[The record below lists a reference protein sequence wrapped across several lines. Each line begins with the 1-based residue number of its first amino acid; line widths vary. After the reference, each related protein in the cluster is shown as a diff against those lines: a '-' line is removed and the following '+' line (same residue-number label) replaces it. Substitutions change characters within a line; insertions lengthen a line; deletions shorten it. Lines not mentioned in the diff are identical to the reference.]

1 MQRIGNQIPG
11 ACSPTRKKT
20 MNKFYLRL
28 SWLAVWLLPL
38 LLMTTSVCAQTPGE
52 KPEAP
57 IQVGGALPQI
67 AVVAGHDNRSEAGI
81 GALLPWADRL
91 WFVAY
96 VAHIRGEG
104 TGLYWLDE
112 KMQMHKHPASVVGT
126 FTNRYIHNPSDQAF
140 LGPHVI
146 DTKGNVRTIEALKGY
161 RLTSTM
167 THLTDPNNKVY
178 LLGMEGEFFEVD
190 VKTLAAK
197 QLFNLVK
204 ELDIKGR
211 VHFKSAFSANGR
223 VVVANNSYYEADY
236 LGQEASG
243 RLAEWDGR
251 TWTIL
256 ERKPFVEVSGKHWS
270 AETYGNPIF
279 ATGWDQAS
287 AILKVFAKG
296 KWLTYRLPKGAQ
308 TFDHAW
314 NTEWMR
320 IRDAQTERFLMDLH
334 GIFYELPAQLYDG
347 RILPIRPISNH
358 LRIVPDFCYWRGL
371 FVLGGDQTDRSFGQP
386 QTGLWFGQIDD
397 LWKMG
402 KLAGWGSVWHKQNL
416 KANDVSDPFLMTGF
430 DQKVVHLKHN
440 ANTAVTFTIEV
451 DFLGDGSWTT
461 YEAVTVPAHGYKHL
475 EFPAGFSAH
484 WVRVTTSKACQA
496 TATFIYS

>member
-1 MQRIGNQIPG
+1 MLNR
-11 ACSPTRKKT
+11 
-20 MNKFYLRL
+20 RL
-28 SWLAVWLLPL
+28 QMFAFFLFLTVS
-38 LLMTTSVCAQTPGE
+38 AQAQQS
-52 KPEAP
+52 EAP
-57 IQVGGALPQI
+57 PIFVNGASPQI
-67 AVVAGHDNRSEAGI
+67 AVVAGHENRSEAGI

-126 FTNRYIHNPSDQAF
+126 FTNRYIHNSSNQAF

-146 DTKGNVRTIEALKGY
+146 DTKGNVRTIETIKNV

-167 THLTDPNNKVY
+167 THLTDPKNKVY
-178 LLGMEGEFFEVD
+178 MLAMEGEFYEVD
-190 VKTLAAK
+190 VNTLESK

-211 VHFKSAFSANGR
+211 VHFKAAFSANGR

-236 LGQEASG
+236 LGKDASG
-243 RLAEWDGR
+243 RLAEWDGK

-256 ERKPFVEVSGKHWS
+256 ERKPFVEVAGKHWS

-279 ATGWDQAS
+279 ATGWDKAS

-334 GIFYELPAQLYDG
+334 GIFYELPAQIYDG
-347 RILPIRPISNH
+347 KILPIRPISNH

-371 FVLGGDQTDRSFGQP
+371 FVMGGDQTDNSYGQP
-386 QTGLWFGQIDD
+386 QTGLWFGQVDD

-402 KLAGWGSVWHKQNL
+402 KPAGWGSVWHKQNVR
-416 KANDVSDPFLMTGF
+416 ADEVSDPFLMTGF
-430 DQKVVHLKHN
+430 DKKVAHLKQTSN
-440 ANTAVTFTIEV
+440 KTVNFKIEV
-451 DFLGDGSWTT
+451 DFLGDGSWAT
-461 YEAVTVPAHGYKHL
+461 YETISVPANSYKHHV
-475 EFPAGFSAH
+475 FPTGFSAH
-484 WVRVTTSKACQA
+484 WVRVTTSDACNA
-496 TATFIYS
+496 TVTFIYN

>member
-1 MQRIGNQIPG
+1 MKNLWI
-11 ACSPTRKKT
+11 ALFVCV
-20 MNKFYLRL
+20 L
-28 SWLAVWLLPL
+28 SSLAL
-38 LLMTTSVCAQTPGE
+38 AQEVE
-52 KPEAP
+52 KRSEVPP
-57 IQVGGALPQI
+57 IQINGVFPNI
-67 AVVAGHDNRSEAGI
+67 TVVAGHDNRSEAGI

-96 VAHIRGEG
+96 VAHKRGEG

-126 FTNRYIHNPSDQAF
+126 FTNRYIHNPTNQAF

-146 DTKGNVRTIEALKGY
+146 DTKGNVRTIEALKDF
-161 RLTSTM
+161 RLTSVM
-167 THLTDPNNKVY
+167 DHLTDPNNKVY
-178 LLGMEGEFFEVD
+178 VLAMEGEFFEVD

-197 QLFNLVK
+197 QLFDLVK

-211 VHFKSAFSANGR
+211 VHFKGAFSANGR

-236 LGQEASG
+236 LGKDAAG
-243 RLAEWDGR
+243 RLAEWDGK

-256 ERKPFVEVSGKHWS
+256 ERKPFVEVAGKHWS
-270 AETYGNPIF
+270 AESYGNPIF

-296 KWLTYRLPKGAQ
+296 KWLTYRLPKSAQ

-334 GIFYELPAQLYDG
+334 GIFYELPAQIYDG
-347 RILPIRPISNH
+347 KILPIRPISNH

-371 FVLGGDQTDRSFGQP
+371 FVLGGDQTDRSYGQP
-386 QTGLWFGQIDD
+386 QSGLWFGNVDD

-402 KLAGWGSVWHKQNL
+402 KPTGWGSVWLRQAV
-416 KANDVSDPFLMTGF
+416 KAGEYSDPFLMTGF
-430 DQKVVHLKHN
+430 DRKVAHLKQTSN
-440 ANTAVTFTIEV
+440 EPVRFTIEI
-451 DFLGDGSWTT
+451 DFLGDGSWET
-461 YEAVTVPAHGYKHL
+461 YETITVPANGYKHH

-484 WVRVTTSKACQA
+484 WVRVRAERDC
-496 TATFIYS
+496 TATVSFNYQ

>member
-1 MQRIGNQIPG
+1 MLKSRIPALI
-11 ACSPTRKKT
+11 AFCA
-20 MNKFYLRL
+20 
-28 SWLAVWLLPL
+28 LAVH
-38 LLMTTSVCAQTPGE
+38 AQAQQS
-52 KPEAP
+52 EAP
-57 IQVGGALPQI
+57 PIMVGGASPQI
-67 AVVAGHDNRSEAGI
+67 AVIAGHENRSEAGI

-126 FTNRYIHNPSDQAF
+126 FTNRYIHTPSNQAF

-146 DTKGNVRTIEALKGY
+146 DSKGNVRTIEAIKDK
-161 RLTSTM
+161 RLTATM
-167 THLTDPNNKVY
+167 THLVDPKNKVY
-178 LLGMEGEFFEVD
+178 MLAMEGEFYEVD
-190 VKTLAAK
+190 VNTLAVR

-204 ELDIKGR
+204 ELDIR
-211 VHFKSAFSANGR
+211 EAVHFKAAFTANGR

-236 LGQEASG
+236 LGKESSG
-243 RLAEWDGR
+243 RLAEWDGK

-256 ERKPFVEVSGKHWS
+256 ERKPFVEVSGKYWS
-270 AETYGNPIF
+270 GDAFGNPIL
-279 ATGWDQAS
+279 ATGWDQGS

-296 KWLTYRLPKGAQ
+296 KWSTYRLPKGAQ

-334 GIFYELPAQLYDG
+334 GIFYEVPAQVYDG
-347 RILPIRPISNH
+347 KLLPIRPISNH
-358 LRIVPDFCYWRGL
+358 LRIVPDYCYWRGL
-371 FVLGGDQTDRSFGQP
+371 FVMGGDQTDSSWGQP
-386 QTGLWFGQIDD
+386 QTGLWFGQVDD

-402 KLAGWGSVWHKQNL
+402 KPSGWGSVWLRQDV
-416 KANDVSDPFLMTGF
+416 KANQPSDPFLMTGF
-430 DQKVVHLKHN
+430 DHKVLHIRNSSKTN
-440 ANTAVTFTIEV
+440 AAFRIEV
-451 DFLGDGSWTT
+451 DFLGDGSWEP
-461 YEAVTVPAHGYKHL
+461 YETVHLNDSYKHL

-484 WVRVTTSKACQA
+484 WVRITSSADCNA
-496 TATFIYS
+496 TATFIYN